1 MYKKYRYLNTDV
13 HVYKQTKGQ
22 ERLQL
27 LQHDYGLHPLSWLR
41 YECNKPIVAIN
52 CSYFTKQYVLGRNQ
66 GDVRNDT
73 HDQNGFYDLVF
84 TKDGKYHMGKFKSWD
99 FRDNVI
105 AGFSVAT
112 VLIKDSKECGDVS
125 VAIASGSK
133 LVDKNPQTA
142 LGVLKD
148 GSVILVVSDGR
159 TTVNKGLNGYE
170 LRTFLKQHYDLEL
183 LCQLDGGG
191 SSEMIVASAIMNE
204 PSDGKERLMFNGL
217 ALVDDFSGA
226 EEITPNDNT
235 IEDKLNIVSKHI
247 QEQKDILDKSA
258 NLLNEIK
265 ELL

>member
-1 MYKKYRYLNTDV
+1 MYKNFRYLNTDV
-13 HVYKQTKGQ
+13 HIYEQ
-22 ERLQL
+22 ENEDVVL
-27 LQHDYGLHPLSWLR
+27 LQHDKPHPLSWLR
-41 YECNKPIVAIN
+41 FNGLKPKAVVN
-52 CSYFTKQYVLGRNQ
+52 CSYFTNDYVLGRNQ

-84 TKDGKYHMGKFKSWD
+84 TKDGKYHIGNFKSWEY
-99 FRDNVI
+99 RDNVI
-105 AGFSVAT
+105 GGFSVAT
-112 VLIKDSKECGDVS
+112 VLIKDGKECGDVS

-142 LGVLKD
+142 IGVLKD

-159 TTVNKGLNGYE
+159 TNVNKGLNGYE

-217 ALVDDFSGA
+217 ALVDDFGDV
-226 EEITPNDNT
+226 EDTPNDNSV
-235 IEDKLNIVSKHI
+235 EDKLNIVSKHI
-247 QEQKDILDKSA
+247 RKQKDILDKSA